1 MTSDSDLPKLSQCRQ
16 NRIVKMKYDV
26 LCADTVD
33 GLIIAVNSKIK
44 DGWKLQGGI
53 ANLSLSTGYKVFY
66 QAIYKD

>member
-1 MTSDSDLPKLSQCRQ
+1 M
-16 NRIVKMKYDV
+16 VKMKYDV

-33 GLIIAVNSKIK
+33 GLIIAVNTKIK

>member
-1 MTSDSDLPKLSQCRQ
+1 
-16 NRIVKMKYDV
+16 MKYDV

-33 GLIIAVNSKIK
+33 GLINAVNSKIK